1 MEQRRDKILD
11 LQFFF
16 IFYKIFHFVL
26 LLLIYFLRY
35 KIVVFSYFSFLLI
48 VSLIDLDELKSQP

>member
-1 MEQRRDKILD
+1 MEQRRDNILD

-26 LLLIYFLRY
+26 LLLIL
-35 KIVVFSYFSFLLI
+35 FSEI
-48 VSLIDLDELKSQP
+48 